1 MDLAVEPLKYS
12 IMPKLFQIN
21 VTANWGST
29 GKIAESIGI
38 TAMKHGWESYIA
50 YGRYYNTSK
59 SNLIRV
65 GSNVETYLHFGLQFL
80 LDNEGLNSSYA
91 TYRLINKIK
100 FIKPDVVH
108 LHNIHDHFL
117 NYKLLFEYLNKTEI
131 KVVWTFHDC
140 WAFTGHCFHFV
151 IEDCMK
157 WKNQCFKCPQ
167 KSGFIDRST
176 RNFLLKKSLFS
187 ESKNLTIVPCSNWMA
202 SFIKESFLKEKD
214 IKILHNGVDLKIFKP
229 ICEKKKDEKFRIIA
243 VSNIWPAYKG
253 LGDIIKLRSMLSSN
267 YIITVVG
274 LSASQLQNLPAG
286 INGIQR
292 THNVQ
297 ELVTLYN
304 EANVL
309 INPTYSDTFPTVNLE
324 ALACGTPVITYK
336 TGGSPEAVD
345 EKTGLVINIGDVE
358 SLANAIIWLKDNPLS
373 SEACRQHAE
382 KNFDKEKCFEEYIK
396 LYEKLLTE

>member
-1 MDLAVEPLKYS
+1 MALAVEPIIFNK
-12 IMPKLFQIN
+12 MPKLLQIN

-38 TAMKHGWESYIA
+38 RAIEHGWESYIA
-50 YGRYYNTSK
+50 YGRYSNPSK
-59 SNLIRV
+59 SKLIRV
-65 GSNVETYLHFGLQFL
+65 GSNLETYIHFGLQRIF
-80 LDNEGLNSSYA
+80 DNEGLNSNNA
-91 TYRLINKIK
+91 TYRLIKK
-100 FIKPDVVH
+100 MEVIKPEIVH

-117 NYKLLFEYLNKTEI
+117 NYKLLFEYLNKTDT

-151 IEDCMK
+151 IEGCMK
-157 WKNQCFKCPQ
+157 WKNHCYKCPQ
-167 KSGFIDRST
+167 KNGLIDRST
-176 RNFLLKKSLFS
+176 KNFLLKKSLFS
-187 ESKNLTIVPCSNWMA
+187 ESKNLTIVPCSHWMA
-202 SFIKESFLKEKD
+202 SFVKESFLKERD
-214 IKILHNGVDLKIFKP
+214 IKIIHNGVDLKIFKP
-229 ICEKKKDEKFRIIA
+229 ICEKKKDDKFRIIA
-243 VSNIWPAYKG
+243 VSNVWPPYKG

-274 LSASQLQNLPAG
+274 LTAYQVQVLPVG
-286 INGIQR
+286 IQGIQR
-292 THNVQ
+292 TQNIQ
-297 ELVTLYN
+297 ELVALYN

-345 EKTGLVINIGDVE
+345 ERTGIVINQGDVT
-358 SLANAIIWLKDNPLS
+358 SLANAIMWLKKNPFS

-382 KNFDKEKCFEEYIK
+382 KNFDKEKCFEDYIK
-396 LYEKLLTE
+396 LYEELLTE